1 MLKTTWIHSII
12 FLSVMVLL
20 LSACGEGTEDGY
32 NGTET
37 DNPETKTNEQMDV
50 KADQPEIEKVG
61 ATRRN

>member
-1 MLKTTWIHSII
+1 
-12 FLSVMVLL
+12 MVLL